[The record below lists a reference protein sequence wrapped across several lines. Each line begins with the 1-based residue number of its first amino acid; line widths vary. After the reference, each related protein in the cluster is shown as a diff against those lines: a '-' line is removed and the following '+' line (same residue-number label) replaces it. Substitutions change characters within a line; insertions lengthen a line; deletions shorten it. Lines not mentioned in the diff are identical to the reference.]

1 MKTQKGTFSS
11 VKTGVK
17 SKSRGESG
25 SGSGPQSITKSHVT
39 LRDRAAA
46 NMAAF
51 KKSQKH

>member
-1 MKTQKGTFSS
+1 MKTQKERFSS

-17 SKSRGESG
+17 SKSRGERN
-25 SGSGPQSITKSHVT
+25 SGPQSITKSHVT

>member
-1 MKTQKGTFSS
+1 MKNPKEIFSS
-11 VKTGVK
+11 VKSGVK

-25 SGSGPQSITKSHVT
+25 SGSHSITKSLVT

-51 KKSQKH
+51 KKSHKH